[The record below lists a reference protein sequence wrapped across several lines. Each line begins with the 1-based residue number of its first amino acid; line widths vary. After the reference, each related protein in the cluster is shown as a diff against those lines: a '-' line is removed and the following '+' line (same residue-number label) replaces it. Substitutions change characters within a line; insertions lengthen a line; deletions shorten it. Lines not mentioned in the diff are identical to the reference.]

1 MRRWN
6 HDRRFDGIPKIKLQ
20 AFEPSSPESLQSQT
34 SLRSKNRLPLNDLG
48 GSSRSTAYF
57 ALSPVTTLFD
67 TVACASYRRLDA
79 NDWGVRTTRLR
90 RTLQHHSSS
99 ALPASTASR
108 PAFVTIAIRPSC
120 RNETVRIS
128 ELIWVGR
135 KQKYFC
141 RRGLTSFLKIRSD
154 LPVRQN
160 QYLDRSLGQ
169 SGKIRFYS
177 RQGDQSERDLMIGLT
192 SPQRRLSHSQ
202 GAAALR
208 ATARGIQRRDFAYS
222 LNKMRTRGCRVKPIG
237 EILRFVGHQS
247 LRGIP

>member
-67 TVACASYRRLDA
+67 TVACASSHRLDA

-128 ELIWVGR
+128 ELIWVKG

-141 RRGLTSFLKIRSD
+141 KRGLTRFLKIRSD
-154 LPVRQN
+154 LPVGLICHSRMQKFDLPWRQISK
-160 QYLDRSLGQ
+160 QQDV
-169 SGKIRFYS
+169 
-177 RQGDQSERDLMIGLT
+177 
-192 SPQRRLSHSQ
+192 P
-202 GAAALR
+202 
-208 ATARGIQRRDFAYS
+208 ATAVSIIVAIRLPCRRCSPNGF
-222 LNKMRTRGCRVKPIG
+222 TRSPERHTEGR
-237 EILRFVGHQS
+237 
-247 LRGIP
+247 

>member
-1 MRRWN
+1 MRPRPRMQN
-6 HDRRFDGIPKIKLQ
+6 KTSIRVSHHGHTGTTRH
-20 AFEPSSPESLQSQT
+20 SP
-34 SLRSKNRLPLNDLG
+34 RNG
-48 GSSRSTAYF
+48 FTAYF
-57 ALSPVTTLFD
+57 ALSSVTTLFD
-67 TVACASYRRLDA
+67 TVACASSHRLDA
-79 NDWGVRTTRLR
+79 NDWGVGTTRLR
-90 RTLQHHSSS
+90 RPRQHISSS
-99 ALPASTASR
+99 ALTASTASR

-177 RQGDQSERDLMIGLT
+177 RQGDQSERDLI
-192 SPQRRLSHSQ
+192 
-202 GAAALR
+202 
-208 ATARGIQRRDFAYS
+208 D
-222 LNKMRTRGCRVKPIG
+222 RVDVTTKKIEP
-237 EILRFVGHQS
+237 
-247 LRGIP
+247 